1 MITIGEGPTEQVVAD
16 RVAAARDAI
25 SAACERAGREPAGIR
40 IVAVTKGHSAGI
52 VRAAVGAGLT
62 DIGENRVHEAL
73 AKLAPRVRAEA
84 GPRVRWHM
92 VGHLQRNKV
101 RDALVLFDWIQ
112 SLDSRRLARAISE
125 RATEGSRA
133 IQALVQVNAG
143 GEDRKHGF
151 EPGEVVEAALEI
163 NELSGLEVRG
173 VMAMAPWTEDEGVV
187 RGAFAVARRVFE
199 ELGRRMDGRVDTLS
213 MGMSGDFEWA
223 VEEGATMVRLG
234 TALFGN
240 RNAEG

>member
-25 SAACERAGREPAGIR
+25 SAACAKAGREPAGIR

-52 VRAAVGAGLT
+52 VRAAIGAGLK

-73 AKLAPRVRAEA
+73 EKLVPGVRAQA
-84 GPRVRWHM
+84 GPHVRWHM

-101 RDALVLFDWIQ
+101 RDALGLFDWLQ
-112 SLDSRRLARAISE
+112 SLDSRRLARAISQ
-125 RATEGSRA
+125 RAANDSPP
-133 IQALVQVNAG
+133 IQALVQVNPG

-151 EPGEVVEAALEI
+151 DPGEAVEAALEI
-163 NELSGLEVRG
+163 DELSGLEVRG
-173 VMAMAPWTEDEGVV
+173 VMAMAPWTTDERSV
-187 RGAFAVARRVFE
+187 RDAFGIARRVYD
-199 ELGRRMDGRVDTLS
+199 ELVRRMNGRPDTLS

-234 TALFGN
+234 TALFGE
-240 RNAEG
+240 RER

>member
-25 SAACERAGREPAGIR
+25 SAACAKAGREPAGIR
-40 IVAVTKGHSAGI
+40 IVAVTKGHSAGV
-52 VRAAVGAGLT
+52 VRAAIGAGLT

-73 AKLAPRVRAEA
+73 EKLAPGLGAEA

-101 RDALVLFDWIQ
+101 RDALVLFNWLQ
-112 SLDSRRLARAISE
+112 SLDSRRLAGTISE
-125 RATEGSRA
+125 RAMEGSPA
-133 IQALVQVNAG
+133 IQALIQVNVG

-151 EPGEVVEAALEI
+151 EPGEAVEAALEI
-163 NELSGLEVRG
+163 DELSGLQVRG
-173 VMAMAPWTEDEGVV
+173 IMAMAPWTEDEGVV

-199 ELGRRMDGRVDTLS
+199 ELARRMDGRFDTLS

-234 TALFGN
+234 TALFGE
-240 RNAEG
+240 RGR

>member
-1 MITIGEGPTEQVVAD
+1 MITIGEGPAEQVVAD

-25 SAACERAGREPAGIR
+25 SAACVKAGREPAGIR
-40 IVAVTKGHSAGI
+40 IVAVTKGHPAAI
-52 VRAAVGAGLT
+52 VRAAIGAGLT

-73 AKLAPRVRAEA
+73 EKLAPGVRAQA

-101 RDALVLFDWIQ
+101 RDALALFDWLQ

-125 RATEGSRA
+125 RAAEGAPA

-143 GEDRKHGF
+143 GEARKHGF
-151 EPGEVVEAALEI
+151 EPGEAVEAALEI
-163 NELSGLEVRG
+163 DDLTGLEVRG
-173 VMAMAPWTEDEGVV
+173 VMAMAPWSREEGVV
-187 RGAFAVARRVFE
+187 REAFAIAREVFE
-199 ELGRRMDGRVDTLS
+199 ELARRMGGRADTLS
-213 MGMSGDFEWA
+213 MGMSGDFGWA

-234 TALFGN
+234 TALFGE
-240 RNAEG
+240 RGR

>member
-25 SAACERAGREPAGIR
+25 SAACAKAGREPAGIR
-40 IVAVTKGHSAGI
+40 IVAVTKGHPAGI
-52 VRAAVGAGLT
+52 VRATIRAGLT

-73 AKLAPRVRAEA
+73 EKLAPGVRAEA

-101 RDALVLFDWIQ
+101 RDALTLFDWLQ

-125 RATEGSRA
+125 RATEGSPA
-133 IQALVQVNAG
+133 IQALVQVKAG
-143 GEDRKHGF
+143 AEGRKHGF
-151 EPGEVVEAALEI
+151 DPEEAVEAALEI
-163 NELSGLEVRG
+163 DELSGLEVRG
-173 VMAMAPWTEDEGVV
+173 IMAMAPWTDDERVV
-187 RGAFAVARRVFE
+187 RDAFVVARRVFE
-199 ELGRRMDGRVDTLS
+199 ELARRLDGRVDTLS

-234 TALFGN
+234 TALFGK
-240 RNAEG
+240 RSR

>member
-1 MITIGEGPTEQVVAD
+1 VVAD

-52 VRAAVGAGLT
+52 VRAAIGAGLT

-73 AKLAPRVRAEA
+73 EKLAPGLRAEA

-101 RDALVLFDWIQ
+101 RDALVLFEWLQ
-112 SLDSRRLARAISE
+112 SLDSRRLAHTISE
-125 RATEGSRA
+125 RAMKGSPA
-133 IQALVQVNAG
+133 IQALIQVNVG

-151 EPGEVVEAALEI
+151 EPGEAVEAALEI
-163 NELSGLEVRG
+163 DELSGLQVRG

-199 ELGRRMDGRVDTLS
+199 ELARRMDGRFDTLS

-234 TALFGN
+234 TALFGE
-240 RNAEG
+240 RGR